1 VGQVRPKKHR
11 TNKAAVSNA
20 SGFFHGLLM
29 DETPLL
35 PSDFTS
41 LMWRRL
47 TKHLELRLQALRES
61 NDVSSLTPEKT
72 AGIRGQILE
81 VKKLL
86 ALSEDSAGA
95 AGTPFTGDAE

>member
-1 VGQVRPKKHR
+1 
-11 TNKAAVSNA
+11 
-20 SGFFHGLLM
+20 
-29 DETPLL
+29 
-35 PSDFTS
+35 
-41 LMWRRL
+41 
-47 TKHLELRLQALRES
+47 LELRLQALRES